1 MPWLLN
7 ETESFTHTIYYKK
20 IGGVFMPRFFTGNV
34 QNGQAEITGNDAR
47 HMALSLRM
55 KIGDPVTICNND
67 GTDYQ
72 CVITAIHPEQV
83 ILSVQDC
90 LPSAGEPSVFI
101 TLYQALP
108 KGDKLE
114 MIVQKAVE
122 LGVGRIVPVLTH
134 RCVSRPDAKA
144 MAKKLERCN
153 RIALE
158 AAKQCG
164 RGHVPSVEPVISFA
178 QALEQMAASSLALFF
193 YENGEQSLRSF
204 LSEKHFTESSVL
216 IGSEGGFEVSE
227 ARQAAD
233 AGLVPLSLG
242 NRILR
247 CETAPLAAIT
257 SILYEAG
264 DL

>member
-1 MPWLLN
+1 
-7 ETESFTHTIYYKK
+7 
-20 IGGVFMPRFFTGNV
+20 MPRFFVGDV
-34 QNGQAEITGNDAR
+34 HNGQVEITGNDAR

-55 KIGDPVTICNND
+55 KIGDPVTICNNE
-67 GTDYQ
+67 GMDYQ
-72 CVITAIHPEQV
+72 CVITAVHPEQV
-83 ILSVQDC
+83 LLTVQEC

-114 MIVQKAVE
+114 TIVQKAVE

-134 RCVSRPDAKA
+134 RCVSRPDARA

-164 RGHVPSVEPVISFA
+164 RGHIPCVEPLIPFS
-178 QALEQMAASSLALFF
+178 QALEQMAASPLALFF

-204 LSEKHFTESSVL
+204 LSEKHFTKASVL
-216 IGSEGGFEVSE
+216 IGAEGGFEVSE
-227 ARQAAD
+227 AQQAVA
-233 AGLVPLSLG
+233 AGFVPLSLG

-257 SILYEAG
+257 AILYEVG